1 MKVYVQE
8 YIHHLHVLNQQKDIE
23 INMKHDQINQLLHEN
38 QEHAHRLNNIE
49 AEKSPMAERIT
60 QLEEEL
66 CQERANNLTRH
77 FMPPTVS
84 GRRNYY
90 G

>member
-1 MKVYVQE
+1 MEVHVQE
-8 YIHHLHVLNQQKDIE
+8 YIRHLHVLNQQKYIE

-49 AEKSPMAERIT
+49 AEKSTMAERIT

-66 CQERANNLTRH
+66 RQERANNLTRR
-77 FMPPTVS
+77 FMTPTVS
-84 GRRNYY
+84 GRWNYY

>member
-1 MKVYVQE
+1 MEVHVQE
-8 YIHHLHVLNQQKDIE
+8 YICHLRVLNQQKDIE

-38 QEHAHRLNNIE
+38 QKHTHRLNNIE
-49 AEKSPMAERIT
+49 AEKSTMAERIT

-66 CQERANNLTRH
+66 HQERANNLTRR

-84 GRRNYY
+84 GRQDYY

>member
-1 MKVYVQE
+1 MEVHVQE
-8 YIHHLHVLNQQKDIE
+8 YIRHLHVCNQQKDID

-49 AEKSPMAERIT
+49 AEKSTMAERIT
-60 QLEEEL
+60 QLEEVL
-66 CQERANNLTRH
+66 RQERANNLTRR
-77 FMPPTVS
+77 FMPSTVS
-84 GRRNYY
+84 GWRNYY